1 MKRKKISKRL
11 SRKVFAKSA
20 NRPNKR
26 NIDISPSRGGI
37 RLALTIA
44 FLAFALAGCKF
55 AIKDFQQS
63 IGEMNME
70 TSK

>member
-11 SRKVFAKSA
+11 SKKVFAKSA

-44 FLAFALAGCKF
+44 FLVFALTGCKF
-55 AIKDFQQS
+55 SIKDFEQS
-63 IGEMNME
+63 FGELNSE
-70 TSK
+70 ISR